1 MKNKKIV
8 YVENKDDLVETLNN
22 EVEKSPQNKRMPIIL
37 KILLSMAII
46 AAGYFGFRLW
56 KYYQEYQD
64 DQKLY
69 GDLREAVLQ
78 TTDESEQPEP
88 STEIAV
94 LESDTKRNQI
104 KMKKEEQPFDV
115 DWVAL
120 KEVNEDIIGWVYFTG
135 LSQIS
140 YPILQA
146 DNNEYYVHR
155 TYDLSSDTSKAG
167 CIFMD
172 YRMADDFSSPYSII
186 YGHNVRDGS
195 MLSDLAQLKD
205 QTLYDEEPYFWILT
219 SKGNYRY
226 QIFSIFQCHRSADV
240 FQRSFDC
247 WGEDFSKWQ
256 SELKLRN
263 SMQGDV
269 KLKEYGHV
277 VVFST
282 CVPNSFDRTIVCGTY
297 IDGDSIPNPHGKEK
311 N

>member
-8 YVENKDDLVETLNN
+8 YVENKDDLVEILNN

-37 KILLSMAII
+37 MILLSMAII

-56 KYYQEYQD
+56 RYYQDYQE

-78 TTDESEQPEP
+78 ITDEPEQPEP

-167 CIFMD
+167 
-172 YRMADDFSSPYSII
+172 
-186 YGHNVRDGS
+186 
-195 MLSDLAQLKD
+195 
-205 QTLYDEEPYFWILT
+205 
-219 SKGNYRY
+219 
-226 QIFSIFQCHRSADV
+226 
-240 FQRSFDC
+240 
-247 WGEDFSKWQ
+247 
-256 SELKLRN
+256 
-263 SMQGDV
+263 
-269 KLKEYGHV
+269 
-277 VVFST
+277 
-282 CVPNSFDRTIVCGTY
+282 
-297 IDGDSIPNPHGKEK
+297 
-311 N
+311 